1 MFLPSTF
8 SGTHVCTV
16 RSISYAIVDEFTSLT
31 SDTFISQ
38 QPRLKTKLWYF
49 QCLLFLFCLLH
60 ATIYLKFFKLLIIC
74 LEDPGFPCL

>member
-8 SGTHVCTV
+8 SGTHVRTV
-16 RSISYAIVDEFTSLT
+16 HTSSYAIVDGFNSLT
-31 SDTFISQ
+31 SDTSISQ
-38 QPRLKTKLWYF
+38 QQRLEAQLWYF